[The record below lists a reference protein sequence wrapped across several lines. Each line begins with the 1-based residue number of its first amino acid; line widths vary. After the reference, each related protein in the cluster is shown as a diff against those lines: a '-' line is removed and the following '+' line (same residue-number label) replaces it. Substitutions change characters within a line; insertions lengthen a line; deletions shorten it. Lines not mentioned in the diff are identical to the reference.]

1 MLKSFNGLKFSVS
14 KGNDCSITL
23 HGSSMGSLLGSVPD
37 FVKKRSSMIFD
48 FFFIKRFLIS
58 FGAFLQLL
66 LLQES
71 WKELFLLHLA
81 QWSIPWDLSSLL
93 NCSKA
98 RERIPNDEITNIEL
112 VTIQV
117 GVFF

>member
-1 MLKSFNGLKFSVS
+1 VCN
-14 KGNDCSITL
+14 
-23 HGSSMGSLLGSVPD
+23 
-37 FVKKRSSMIFD
+37 
-48 FFFIKRFLIS
+48 
-58 FGAFLQLL
+58 LQLL

-81 QWSIPWDLSSLL
+81 QWSIPWDLSTLL

-117 GVFF
+117 RKLKINFIRII